1 MVYTQYCN
9 VIEARSILHVADQVY
24 DTEASY
30 NKLSAIYRSSEDQFS
45 DTFMCVYSII
55 QCSIT

>member
-9 VIEARSILHVADQVY
+9 VIEAQSILHVADQAY
-24 DTEASY
+24 DTKASY

>member
-9 VIEARSILHVADQVY
+9 VIEAQSILHVAVQAY
-24 DTEASY
+24 DTKVSY
-30 NKLSAIYRSSEDQFS
+30 NELSAIYRSSEDQFS
-45 DTFMCVYSII
+45 DTFMCAYVII